1 MRNLL
6 AGTIAATAL
15 TLAVSFS
22 APVLADAAADPTVHQ
37 IYEAAEAGHFDQ
49 AQQMM
54 SQVLKDH
61 PQSAK
66 AHYVQAE
73 LYAREGNF
81 PSARQ
86 ELSTAE
92 TIQPGLPFA
101 RPDSVQRLQ
110 RELNGGQS
118 M

>member
-6 AGTIAATAL
+6 AGTIAAAAL

-37 IYEAAEAGHFDQ
+37 IYEAAEAGRFDQ

-54 SQVLKDH
+54 DQVLKDH

-66 AHYVQAE
+66 AHYVAAP
-73 LYAREGNF
+73 LLWRAG
-81 PSARQ
+81 
-86 ELSTAE
+86 STA
-92 TIQPGLPFA
+92 FCWCA
-101 RPDSVQRLQ
+101 RGP
-110 RELNGGQS
+110 
-118 M
+118 